1 MRFQSAVLLA
11 VVIPLL
17 LVLGSSSAAI
27 NPKLARR
34 ATESYKT
41 ANRLLRPG
49 NTDGESRVA
58 NRLPAVEVVIKA
70 AAPKLTTANKLQL
83 QWWLMQNKRSVK
95 VLKKLNLGDSVD
107 DLLTNPKLSIL
118 QHYISM
124 FNQKN
129 PKKSVTMAETLA
141 SKYGEVQVQKCS
153 SWQRHLQR
161 RRRERKQWR
170 RRCSWS
176 SSPFGYTRNYL
187 PLKFTKTYSSMTRQF
202 RLLEHQFWRFGLA
215 I

>member
-27 NPKLARR
+27 NSKLARR

-141 SKYGEVQVQKCS
+141 SKYGEVQVTKMLELAKTS
-153 SWQRHLQR
+153 STSS
-161 RRRERKQWR
+161 ER
-170 RRCSWS
+170 
-176 SSPFGYTRNYL
+176 
-187 PLKFTKTYSSMTRQF
+187 TKTLATELQ
-202 RLLEHQFWRFGLA
+202 LEQLTVWLHQKLPPAQVYKNLQLDDPTISHQFWRFGLA